1 MQAALAKLLKQP
13 WLILL
18 LACAGSPAP
27 EGVEVTGVIRF
38 QDVEGGIYRL
48 ETDDGG
54 RYQLLDLAE
63 AFREDGLPVR
73 ATIRIESD
81 VMTTGQAGTPARV
94 LHIERLSGR

>member
-38 QDVEGGIYRL
+38 QDIEGGVYLL
-48 ETDDGG
+48 ETEDGG
-54 RYQLLDLAE
+54 RYQLLDLPE
-63 AFREDGLPVR
+63 EFRKEGLAVR
-73 ATIRIESD
+73 ATIRIQSD
-81 VMTTGQAGTPARV
+81 LMTTGQTGTPAHV
-94 LHIERLSGR
+94 LHVERSGP